1 MVDIEKVIAKGDKHR
16 SVANTVM
23 NTKQVGWSQC
33 SAALNGRMFSLHSG
47 IHFSNISLFLLCTIT

>member
-23 NTKQVGWSQC
+23 NTNRWVGLSVQ
-33 SAALNGRMFSLHSG
+33 
-47 IHFSNISLFLLCTIT
+47 LL